1 MNIKERV
8 EPQRQSSKEAVHNF
22 EEVYKNYTEEEVVLE
37 ASRCLNC
44 KNKPCV
50 QGCPINNNIPL
61 ANLLVKNGDFK
72 GAYETFLKTNQLS
85 SVCGR
90 VCQQELQCEKACTLG
105 KIPNQEPVAIGRI
118 ERFLADYFKDERVK
132 LEVKNNGKKVA
143 IIGSGPAGITCASI
157 LAKNGFNV
165 TIYEKDM
172 KFGGLLTY
180 GIPNFCLPNEVVFNE
195 IDKLK
200 SLGVKLVNNI
210 KIETKKD
217 FDKLIEEG
225 NVAIFIAHGANKPRR
240 MNIEGEDSKYVIS
253 AAKYLKVI
261 NAQDECKDETLS
273 IIRGS
278 KKIVV
283 VGGGNVAIDCDRAAL
298 RMGAEHVY
306 NVYRR
311 SEAEMPAR
319 KEEFLNAKSE
329 DVDFKFLTNPTK
341 ILLDESGKVIGVECI
356 KMELGEPDSSGR
368 RRPIEVPNSNFVID
382 CDLVVMALGSV
393 SEADIV
399 SKENNLTINKYGF
412 YEVNEETM
420 ETNIENIYAG
430 GDCVTGPTTVVLAIK
445 AGRTA
450 ANSIIK
456 KYK

>member
-1 MNIKERV
+1 MNIKRRV
-8 EPQRQSSKEAVHNF
+8 EPQRQSSLEAVHNF
-22 EEVYKNYTEEEVVLE
+22 DEVFKNYTKEEVVLE

-61 ANLLVKNGDFK
+61 ANLLAKNGDFK

-118 ERFLADYFKDERVK
+118 ERFLSDYFKAERDNLNVVK
-132 LEVKNNGKKVA
+132 NGKKVA

-157 LAKNGFNV
+157 LAKNGFDV
-165 TIYEKDM
+165 TIYEKDE

-200 SLGVKLVNNI
+200 SLGVQLVNNI
-210 KIETKKD
+210 KIETKKEL
-217 FDKLIEEG
+217 DKLINEG
-225 NVAIFIAHGANKPRR
+225 NVAIFIAHGANKPRM

-253 AAKYLKVI
+253 AAKYLRVI
-261 NAQDECKDETLS
+261 NAQDECKDEFLG
-273 IIRGS
+273 IIS
-278 KKIVV
+278 DAKNVV
-283 VGGGNVAIDCDRAAL
+283 IVGGGNVAIDCDRAAL

-311 SEAEMPAR
+311 TEAEMPAR

-329 DVDFKFLTNPTK
+329 NVDFKFLTNPIK
-341 ILLDESGKVIGVECI
+341 ILLDDSKKVIGVDCI

-368 RRPIEVPNSNFVID
+368 RRPIEVPNSNFIID

-393 SEADIV
+393 SEADVI
-399 SKENNLTINKYGF
+399 SKENNLAINKYGF

-420 ETNIENIYAG
+420 ETNIENVYAG

-450 ANSIIK
+450 ANAIIE

>member
-8 EPQRQSSKEAVHNF
+8 EPQKQSSKDAVHNF
-22 EEVYKNYTEEEVVLE
+22 EEVYKNYTKEEVVLE

-72 GAYETFLKTNQLS
+72 GAYKTFLETNQLS

-105 KIPNQEPVAIGRI
+105 KIPNQESVAIGRI
-118 ERFLADYFKDERVK
+118 ERFLADYFKNERVK
-132 LEVKNNGKKVA
+132 PEVKNNDKKVA

-157 LAKNGFNV
+157 LAKNGFDV

-180 GIPNFCLPNEVVFNE
+180 GIPNFCLPNDVVLNE

-200 SLGVKLVNNI
+200 CLGVKLINNA
-210 KIETKKD
+210 KIESKND
-217 FDKLIEEG
+217 LDKLIREG
-225 NVAIFIAHGANKPRR
+225 NVAVFIAHGANKPRK
-240 MNIEGEDSKYVIS
+240 MNIDGEDSKYVIS
-253 AAKYLKVI
+253 AAKFLKVI

-273 IIRGS
+273 IIGAS

-311 SEAEMPAR
+311 TEAEMPAR
-319 KEEFLNAKSE
+319 KEEYLNAKNE
-329 DVDFKFLTNPTK
+329 NVDFQFLTNPTK
-341 ILLDESGKVIGVECI
+341 ILLDEKGKVFGIDCI

-368 RRPIEVPNSNFVID
+368 RRPIEVPNSNFVIK

-393 SEADIV
+393 SEAETI
-399 SKENNLTINKYGF
+399 SKENNLKVNKYGF

-420 ETNIENIYAG
+420 ETNVENIYAG

-450 ANSIIK
+450 ANSIIE

>member
-1 MNIKERV
+1 MNIKRRV
-8 EPQRQSSKEAVHNF
+8 EPQRQSSLEAVHNF
-22 EEVYKNYTEEEVVLE
+22 DEVFKNYTKEEVVLE

-61 ANLLVKNGDFK
+61 ANLLAKNGDFK

-118 ERFLADYFKDERVK
+118 ERFLSDYFKAERDNLNVVK
-132 LEVKNNGKKVA
+132 NGKKVA

-157 LAKNGFNV
+157 LAKNGFDV
-165 TIYEKDM
+165 TIYEKDE

-200 SLGVKLVNNI
+200 SLGVQLVNNT
-210 KIETKKD
+210 KIETKKEL
-217 FDKLIEEG
+217 DKLINEG

-261 NAQDECKDETLS
+261 NAQDECKDEFLG
-273 IIRGS
+273 IIS
-278 KKIVV
+278 DAKNVV
-283 VGGGNVAIDCDRAAL
+283 IVGGGNVAIDCDRAAL

-311 SEAEMPAR
+311 TEAEMPAR

-329 DVDFKFLTNPTK
+329 NVDFKFLTNPTK
-341 ILLDESGKVIGVECI
+341 ILLDDSKKVIGVDCI

-368 RRPIEVPNSNFVID
+368 RRPIEVPNSNFIID

-393 SEADIV
+393 SEADVI
-399 SKENNLTINKYGF
+399 SKENNLAINKYGF

-420 ETNIENIYAG
+420 ETNIENVYAG

-450 ANSIIK
+450 ANAIIE

>member
-1 MNIKERV
+1 MNIKKRV
-8 EPQRQSSKEAVHNF
+8 EPQRQSSTEAIHNF
-22 EEVYKNYTEEEVVLE
+22 EEVFKNYTNEEVILE

-61 ANLLVKNGDFK
+61 ANLLTKNGDFK

-85 SVCGR
+85 SICGR

-118 ERFLADYFKDERVK
+118 ERFLSDYFKDERNH
-132 LEVKNNGKKVA
+132 LNNENNGKKVA
-143 IIGSGPAGITCASI
+143 IIGSGPAGMTCASI

-165 TIYEKDM
+165 TIYEKEE

-180 GIPNFCLPNEVVFNE
+180 GIPNFCLPNEIVFNE
-195 IDKLK
+195 FDKLRA
-200 SLGVKLVNNI
+200 LGVKLVNNT
-210 KIETKKD
+210 KIETKND
-217 FDKLIEEG
+217 LDNLIKEG
-225 NVAIFIAHGANKPRR
+225 NVAIFIAHGANKPRK

-261 NAQDECKDETLS
+261 NAQDECKDEFLG
-273 IIRGS
+273 IISNAKR
-278 KKIVV
+278 IVV

-311 SEAEMPAR
+311 TEAEMPAR

-329 DVDFKFLTNPTK
+329 NVDFKFLTNPTK
-341 ILLDESGKVIGVECI
+341 ILLDDSNKVVGVDCI

-393 SEADIV
+393 SETDVI
-399 SKENNLTINKYGF
+399 SRENNLSINKYGF
-412 YEVNEETM
+412 YEVDENTM
-420 ETNIENIYAG
+420 ETNVENVYAG

-450 ANSIIK
+450 ANSIIE

>member
-1 MNIKERV
+1 MNIRKRV
-8 EPQRQSSKEAVHNF
+8 EPQRQSSIEAIHNF
-22 EEVYKNYTEEEVVLE
+22 EEVFKNYTNEEVILE

-44 KNKPCV
+44 KNKPCI

-61 ANLLVKNGDFK
+61 ANLLTKNGDFK

-85 SVCGR
+85 SICGR

-118 ERFLADYFKDERVK
+118 ERFLSDYFKDERSH
-132 LEVKNNGKKVA
+132 LNIENNGKKVA
-143 IIGSGPAGITCASI
+143 IIGSGPAGMTCASI

-165 TIYEKDM
+165 TIYEKEE
-172 KFGGLLTY
+172 KLGGLLTY

-195 IDKLK
+195 FDKLRA
-200 SLGVKLVNNI
+200 LGVKLVNNT
-210 KIETKKD
+210 KIETKND
-217 FDKLIEEG
+217 LDNLIKEG
-225 NVAIFIAHGANKPRR
+225 NVAIFIAHGANKPRK

-261 NAQDECKDETLS
+261 NAQDECKDEFLG
-273 IIRGS
+273 IISNS

-311 SEAEMPAR
+311 TEAEMPAR

-329 DVDFKFLTNPTK
+329 NVDFKFLTNPTK
-341 ILLDESGKVIGVECI
+341 ILLDDSDKVVGVDCI

-382 CDLVVMALGSV
+382 CDLVVMALGSI
-393 SEADIV
+393 SEADVI
-399 SKENNLTINKYGF
+399 SKENNLSINKYGF
-412 YEVNEETM
+412 YEVDENTM
-420 ETNIENIYAG
+420 ETNVENVYAG

-450 ANSIIK
+450 ANSIIE

>member
-1 MNIKERV
+1 MNIRKRV
-8 EPQRQSSKEAVHNF
+8 EPQRQSSIEAIHNF
-22 EEVYKNYTEEEVVLE
+22 EEVFKNYTNEEVILE

-61 ANLLVKNGDFK
+61 ANLLTKNGDFK

-85 SVCGR
+85 SICGR

-118 ERFLADYFKDERVK
+118 ERFLSDYFKDERSH
-132 LEVKNNGKKVA
+132 LNIENNGKKVA
-143 IIGSGPAGITCASI
+143 IIGSGPAGMTCASI

-165 TIYEKDM
+165 TIYEKEE
-172 KFGGLLTY
+172 KLGGLLTY

-195 IDKLK
+195 FDKLRA
-200 SLGVKLVNNI
+200 LGVKLVNNT
-210 KIETKKD
+210 KIETKND
-217 FDKLIEEG
+217 LDNLIKEG
-225 NVAIFIAHGANKPRR
+225 NVAIFIAHGANKPRK

-261 NAQDECKDETLS
+261 NAQDECKDEFLG
-273 IIRGS
+273 IISNS

-311 SEAEMPAR
+311 TEAEMPAR

-329 DVDFKFLTNPTK
+329 NVDFKFLTNPTK
-341 ILLDESGKVIGVECI
+341 ILLDDSDKVVGVDCI

-382 CDLVVMALGSV
+382 CDLVVMALGSI
-393 SEADIV
+393 SEADVI
-399 SKENNLTINKYGF
+399 SKENNLSINKYGF
-412 YEVNEETM
+412 YEVDENTM
-420 ETNIENIYAG
+420 ETNVENVYAG

-450 ANSIIK
+450 ANSIIE